1 MYPWYLP
8 PAPLVEL
15 FEPVLSKSICYRGGG
30 APPLLLSQKGHPQM
44 GRFLHHRADWA
55 TNLRT
60 WAYFTQLAG
69 YSKGSNCYS
78 LGWLPSNYR
87 YNWCRWPKVYP
98 SFRLFL
104 QYSMWDHLLLHVLYF
119 TKALQSHCLYNMYRV
134 ANSRMKGSNQFP
146 FCFNFQCSF
155 LESMYFYT
163 YFTDRC
169 IFFFTTSFKTWI
181 PYLFS
186 IFCKSK
192 TLLIGKKVAL
202 LEK

>member
-1 MYPWYLP
+1 MGIFYAISWIFEGI
-8 PAPLVEL
+8 EL
-15 FEPVLSKSICYRGGG
+15 LFSGLAAIEPIDINIIDADDQKSIAAFVFSYSTVCGIIYSCMCYI
-30 APPLLLSQKGHPQM
+30 
-44 GRFLHHRADWA
+44 
-55 TNLRT
+55 
-60 WAYFTQLAG
+60 
-69 YSKGSNCYS
+69 
-78 LGWLPSNYR
+78 LPKR
-87 YNWCRWPKVYP
+87 CKVIACITCT
-98 SFRLFL
+98 LV
-104 QYSMWDHLLLHVLYF
+104 Q
-119 TKALQSHCLYNMYRV
+119 YRV